1 MSQHR
6 SSEETASM
14 LQEAHGRGI
23 LSATTNLN
31 STLDDTNDE
40 DNILNINVESHTS
53 FVATEHESEFHSSSS
68 YDVNSIDNDDEI
80 QNSSEKYNYLILGS
94 H

>member
-31 STLDDTNDE
+31 STLDDTNDK
-40 DNILNINVESHTS
+40 DNILNINIETPTSSTTTRHKSTLRIISNHHVTSAHT
-53 FVATEHESEFHSSSS
+53 
-68 YDVNSIDNDDEI
+68 DDEK
-80 QNSSEKYNYLILGS
+80 QNYSEKYK